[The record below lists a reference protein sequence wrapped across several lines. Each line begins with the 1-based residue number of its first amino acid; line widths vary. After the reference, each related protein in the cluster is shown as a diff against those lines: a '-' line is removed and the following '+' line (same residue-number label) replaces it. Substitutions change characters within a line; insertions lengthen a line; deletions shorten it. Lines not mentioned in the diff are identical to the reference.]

1 MADLKKRVL
10 TLTTGKKIELF
21 GNSLAIG
28 KSLEIA
34 EGYAPNV
41 LARNQSQD
49 KSAVSNPHKLTAE
62 EIHEIADFNI
72 RLWIELK
79 EKVRRYGTA
88 DLKLFNPEGR

>member
-10 TLTTGKKIELF
+10 TLSTGKKIQLY
-21 GNSLAIG
+21 GTSLAIG

-41 LARNQSQD
+41 LARIQASD
-49 KSAVSNPHKLTAE
+49 KPSVSNPHKLTPD

-79 EKVRRYGTA
+79 EKVRQYGTGNP
-88 DLKLFNPEGR
+88 KMFNREGR

>member
-10 TLTTGKKIELF
+10 TLSTGKKIELF

-28 KSLEIA
+28 KTLEIA

-41 LARNQSQD
+41 LARLQAQD
-49 KSAVSNPHKLTAE
+49 KPAVSNPHKLTAE
-62 EIHEIADFNI
+62 EIHEIADLNI

-79 EKVRRYGTA
+79 DKVRQYGTNSP
-88 DLKLFNPEGR
+88 KLFNREGR